1 MSKKCCGIIYS
12 ENEKFCTKCGKPLVE
27 VSDEETPIVLDM
39 AEVDKIAAS
48 VLGEVEKTKE
58 QSSKEITPEINQE
71 ITTPAE
77 NVDIGVNQTEE
88 DIVAQ
93 EQTTIAEVADV
104 QSESS
109 GEQPQG
115 NQDVSG
121 DEDEDDDDE
130 DEEDDG
136 KASPTLKFFGTLMT
150 LLMLASIVAVG
161 LGIYFVKL
169 NPFYKDHNINEPV
182 VYEGVAT
189 DTDVNNVELS
199 SLLTPV
205 SIEVQTPTDA
215 EVEVATSTDATS
227 ADAVDDENSDSE
239 EDSESEE

>member
-12 ENEKFCTKCGKPLVE
+12 QNEKFCTKCGKPLVE
-27 VSDEETPIVLDM
+27 VPDEETPIVLDM

-48 VLGEVEKTKE
+48 VLGEAEK
-58 QSSKEITPEINQE
+58 
-71 ITTPAE
+71 
-77 NVDIGVNQTEE
+77 
-88 DIVAQ
+88 
-93 EQTTIAEVADV
+93 
-104 QSESS
+104 S
-109 GEQPQG
+109 GEQESDKTEHETTESVESAEQLKEQAESIKE
-115 NQDVSG
+115 QDTKETKEAGKDQKS
-121 DEDEDDDDE
+121 DTEDEDDDED

-136 KASPTLKFFGTLMT
+136 KASPALKFFGTLMI
-150 LLMLASIVAVG
+150 LLMLASLVAVG

-215 EVEVATSTDATS
+215 EVEVSTLTDATTT
-227 ADAVDDENSDSE
+227 DAVDDESSDSE
-239 EDSESEE
+239 ESSESEE